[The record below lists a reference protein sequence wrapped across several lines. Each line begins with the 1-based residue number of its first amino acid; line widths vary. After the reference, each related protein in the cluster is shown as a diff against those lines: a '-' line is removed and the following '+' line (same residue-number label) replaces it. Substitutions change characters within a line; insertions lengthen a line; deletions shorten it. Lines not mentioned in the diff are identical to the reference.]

1 MNFTFTN
8 MQRKK
13 LIVFVLF
20 LVSGILV
27 HAQPLDFF
35 IQKGLENSP
44 LLKDF
49 RNQIISGKLD
59 SLLTLASYKPQIA
72 QVSRAMYAPVAKKY
86 GYDEA
91 ITDGGNYSAVVGLE
105 QSLFNQRVKGNQ
117 FKAISLIKQTIEAD
131 SKITEIE
138 LKQAITE
145 QYLSAYSDYLQIE
158 FYRNTLNLLKE
169 EQTILKSLAEQGI
182 YAQTDLMNLS
192 LSISAQNV
200 AIQQANLQ
208 LRNSL
213 AVLNYIC
220 GIAEVSTAKLEKPE
234 LTVQNNFN
242 IKNSP
247 AMMKFSIDS
256 LKNINSKELV
266 DLNYRPKVRAFAD
279 AGFQAISPE
288 NIPHNFGTSF
298 GLNLIVPIYDGKQ
311 RKIQYEKT
319 VLAENSRLDYQSFY
333 TSQYKQ
339 QVNQL
344 TEQLKLTDEL
354 ISGIRNQLSEQ
365 EKLITIY
372 KMEIGK
378 GMVRFLDFLDA
389 VNNYTQAKN
398 NLTITEMNRL
408 QIINQMNYLK

>member
-1 MNFTFTN
+1 

-13 LIVFVLF
+13 LIAFVLF
-20 LVSGILV
+20 LISGILV
-27 HAQPLDFF
+27 HAQSLDFYL
-35 IQKGLENSP
+35 QKGLENSP
-44 LLKDF
+44 LLKDYK
-49 RNQIISGKLD
+49 NQMISGKLD
-59 SLLTLASYKPQIA
+59 SLLTIASYKPQIN
-72 QVSRAMYAPVAKKY
+72 QVSQAMYAPVAKKY

-91 ITDGGNYSAVVGLE
+91 ITDGGNYSAVVSLE
-105 QSLFNQRVKGNQ
+105 QSLFNQRVKSNQ

-145 QYLSAYSDYLQIE
+145 QYLSAYADYSQIE
-158 FYRNTLNLLKE
+158 FNRNTLNLLKE

-192 LSISAQNV
+192 LSISAQNIT
-200 AIQQANLQ
+200 IQQANLQ
-208 LRNSL
+208 FRNSL

-220 GIAEVSTAKLEKPE
+220 GIVVSSPEKLEKPE
-234 LTVQNNFN
+234 LVVQNNFN
-242 IKNSP
+242 INNSP
-247 AMMKFSIDS
+247 EMMKFRIDS
-256 LKNINSKELV
+256 LKNQNSKELI
-266 DLNYRPKVRAFAD
+266 DLNYRPKVSAFAD
-279 AGFQAISPE
+279 AGFQAIRPE

-298 GLNLIVPIYDGKQ
+298 GLNLKVLIYDGKQ

-319 VLAENSRLDYQSFY
+319 ALAENSRLDYQVFY
-333 TSQYKQ
+333 TSQYKL

-365 EKLITIY
+365 EKLIEIY
-372 KMEIGK
+372 KMEIAK

-389 VNNYTQAKN
+389 VNNHAQAKN
-398 NLTITEMNRL
+398 NLTISEMNRL

>member
-1 MNFTFTN
+1 

-13 LIVFVLF
+13 LIIILLF
-20 LVSGILV
+20 LVSGILAQ
-27 HAQPLDFF
+27 AQPLDFYL
-35 IQKGLENSP
+35 QKGLENSP
-44 LLKDF
+44 LLKDL
-49 RNQIISGKLD
+49 RNQILSGKLD
-59 SLLTLASYKPQIA
+59 SLLTQASYKPQIN
-72 QVSRAMYAPVAKKY
+72 QISHVMYAPVAKKY

-105 QSLFNQRVKGNQ
+105 QSLFNQRIKSNQ
-117 FKAISLIKQTIEAD
+117 FKAISLIQQTIEAD
-131 SKITEIE
+131 RKITEIE

-145 QYLSAYSDYLQIE
+145 QYLTAYSDYAQIE
-158 FYRNTLNLLKE
+158 FNRNILALLTE

-192 LSISAQNV
+192 LSISSQNIT
-200 AIQQANLQ
+200 IQQANLQ
-208 LRNSL
+208 FRNSL
-213 AVLNYIC
+213 AILNYIC
-220 GIAEVSTAKLEKPE
+220 GIPESTTVRLEKPT
-234 LTVQNNFN
+234 LNVQNVFDV
-242 IKNSP
+242 KNSP
-247 AMMKFSIDS
+247 AMLKFRIDS
-256 LKNINSKELV
+256 LKNINNKESV
-266 DLNYRPKVRAFAD
+266 DLNYRPKVSAFAD
-279 AGFQAISPE
+279 AGFQAIRPE

-298 GLNLIVPIYDGKQ
+298 GLNLTVPIYDGKQ
-311 RKIQYEKT
+311 RKLQYEKT
-319 VLAENSRLDYQSFY
+319 ALAESSRLDYQSFY
-333 TSQYKQ
+333 TTQYKQ

-354 ISGIRNQLSEQ
+354 ISGIRNQLLEQ

-372 KMEIGK
+372 KVEIGK